1 LNGRRTRAALAQ
13 NFFRRHETVK
23 AFVRLAGL
31 DSSDLVYDLG
41 AGSGMITRELAATGA
56 RVIAVECDP
65 SLAKILRRRFDGMP
79 NIEVCESNVA
89 HVQFGEPFKVVAN
102 IPFNQTAAILRRLYF
117 DGPSPCEAFI
127 VLQREAA
134 EKFAGIGRNSAV
146 SLMLRPWFDFR
157 IVQEFHAHE
166 FIPRPHVA
174 VVLLHIVRRHER
186 LLPESDQQCGHAFI
200 RYALRRSKA
209 DARTTFRN
217 VLSNLQWRYLS
228 RDLGLAVDARLD
240 ALRLEDWIKIYAFIR
255 RSVPPHKARLV
266 FDSNVVFAD

>member
-13 NFFRRHETVK
+13 NFFRRHGTVK

-31 DSSDLVYDLG
+31 VSSDLVYDLG

-56 RVIAVECDP
+56 RVVAVECDP
-65 SLAKILRRRFDGMP
+65 SLAKILRRRFDGMT
-79 NIEVCESNVA
+79 NVEVCESNVA
-89 HVQFGEPFKVVAN
+89 QVQFGKPFKVVAN
-102 IPFNQTAAILRRLYF
+102 IPFNQTAAILRRLCF
-117 DGPSPCEAFI
+117 DSPSPREAFI

-134 EKFAGIGRNSAV
+134 ERFAGIGRNSAV
-146 SLMLRPWFDFR
+146 SLMLRPWFDFL

-166 FIPRPHVA
+166 FVPRPHVA
-174 VVLLHIVRRHER
+174 VVLLHIVRRR
-186 LLPESDQQCGHAFI
+186 SGLLPESERECWQTFI

-240 ALRLEDWIKIYAFIR
+240 ELKLEDWIEVYRFIR
-255 RSVPPHKARLV
+255 RSVPSHKASLA
-266 FDSNVVFAD
+266 FDSNVMASD